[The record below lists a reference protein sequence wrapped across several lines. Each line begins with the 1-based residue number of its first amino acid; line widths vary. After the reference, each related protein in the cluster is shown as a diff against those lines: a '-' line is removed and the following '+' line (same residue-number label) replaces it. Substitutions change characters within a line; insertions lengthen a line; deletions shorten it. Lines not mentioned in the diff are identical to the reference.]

1 MQNNSRLTGSTM
13 CLDEVGRKV
22 KGNHMLFRYATNTMC
37 VFATGLLHRRTQSKL
52 DGNHSG
58 ISGSTW

>member
-1 MQNNSRLTGSTM
+1 M

-58 ISGSTW
+58 ISGST